1 MEIKIIL
8 WVKFHLNL
16 KTFQKSDQLFC
27 CCSPFT
33 KLKAKHFKWFYKLE
47 HHLFINLFIL
57 FLNVHSKIIYFV
69 TSRCSS
75 SPILRKAIKKKN
87 SIPSWGMHCN
97 CNKVILILVSSPK
110 DVILIGLFSGIIFP
124 IIYEFDPHIL
134 HVLRCVMWL
143 YLDKE
148 SVILEP
154 LAFTANTRIPT
165 NNTWTTPLVRSYLKF
180 LSRGSREQRF
190 LKALFDQ

>member
-1 MEIKIIL
+1 MSRISFELENISEIRSAIL
-8 WVKFHLNL
+8 LLFAFYKTEGH
-16 KTFQKSDQLFC
+16 TFQVILQ
-27 CCSPFT
+27 T
-33 KLKAKHFKWFYKLE
+33 E

-75 SPILRKAIKKKN
+75 SPIYEEEKKKKN

-97 CNKVILILVSSPK
+97 CNKVILILVNSPK
-110 DVILIGLFSGIIFP
+110 DVILIGLFSGIIFS

-148 SVILEP
+148 SVIL
-154 LAFTANTRIPT
+154 
-165 NNTWTTPLVRSYLKF
+165 
-180 LSRGSREQRF
+180 GSCFERF
-190 LKALFDQ
+190 GASCFYWEHQDPYK